1 LDTSTT
7 FRVPNALGVEV
18 FNIELTEVEAGC
30 GDKLV
35 MAVEQP
41 ETPSNTIKGI
51 SDRVIIIRF
60 YLKSYE

>member
-1 LDTSTT
+1 M
-7 FRVPNALGVEV
+7 PNALGVGV

-51 SDRVIIIRF
+51 SDRVIIVRF